1 MDIKSQ
7 QVLELPKVLE
17 RLARKAAFSASKE
30 LALSLA
36 PASSL
41 DEARR
46 RQLETSEARLL
57 LSHTSELSVGGAH
70 DVRPV
75 AEAAGRGSV
84 LEAPDFLD
92 IKSTLISAR
101 TLRRYFE
108 KREEQTPILFDLSMK
123 LDSPEG
129 LIDSISQVFNDQGE
143 IRDDASPDLAK
154 IRRNLGDAKD
164 RLMTKLQRMV
174 NDPGVS
180 SLLQDS
186 LITQREG
193 RYVLPLRAENKGRMK
208 AVVHDQSASGATLF
222 VEPLDVV
229 ELNNQVRELE
239 LAERDEIRRILA
251 ELSAMVGQERQTIAS
266 TVYALATLDL
276 ALAKGRFADA
286 MRASEPILYP
296 ATKGRVRLIR
306 ARHPLLDPEKV
317 VPIDLV
323 LDDGIRGL
331 VITGP
336 NTGGKTV
343 ALKTAGLLALMA
355 QCGLHLPAESGSELP
370 LFDGIFADIGD
381 EQSIEQSLST
391 FSSHLTTIIRI
402 LEQAGAGSLVVLDEL
417 GAGTD
422 PQEGAA
428 LARAL
433 LEAFLAKAAVVLVA
447 THYPELKAHAH
458 ASDNLRN
465 ASVEFDTESLKP
477 TYHLTI
483 GLPGR
488 SNALAIASRLGLLDE
503 VVEAARS
510 MIAPEEAEAETLLN
524 EIHQERERA
533 RQASEAARQAQAEAE
548 AHRSELANR
557 LTSIE
562 DERLELLEAARL
574 EAETEVAQVRKELER
589 LRKDLAAAAQPL
601 EALQPVD
608 EDIRALEEQVA
619 EPPVREDTPDSRPQV
634 ALRLGDRVLVR
645 SIGAEGVLVDLGER
659 EAEVQ
664 IGRLRIRAQRDELSL
679 ADEGSQPK
687 QPERKARWSTG
698 RSGGQ
703 AAAQAPPLELDLR
716 GQTADEAL
724 MELDRRLDA
733 AYLAGMPFVRVI
745 HGKGTGRLRDAVRR
759 ALKDNAYVKG
769 FEAGTPGEGGD
780 GVTVARLNV
789 D

>member
-1 MDIKSQ
+1 M
-7 QVLELPKVLE
+7 LE
-17 RLARKAAFSASKE
+17 RLAQRAAFSASKE

-36 PASSL
+36 PAANL

-57 LSHTSELSVGGAH
+57 LSHTPELSVGGAH
-70 DVRPV
+70 DVRPA
-75 AEAAGRGSV
+75 AEAAERGSV
-84 LEAPDFLD
+84 LEASDFLD
-92 IKSTLISAR
+92 IKATLISAR
-101 TLRRYFE
+101 TLRRFFE
-108 KREEQTPILFDLSMK
+108 KREEQTPILFDLSVK
-123 LDSPEG
+123 LNSPEG

-154 IRRNLGDAKD
+154 IRRELGVAKD
-164 RLMTKLQRMV
+164 RLMSKLQRMV

-229 ELNNQVRELE
+229 DLNNQVRELE
-239 LAERDEIRRILA
+239 LAERDEIRRVLA
-251 ELSAMVGQERQTIAS
+251 ELSTIVGQERQAIAS

-286 MRASEPILYP
+286 MRASEPILHP
-296 ATKGRVRLIR
+296 ASKGRLQLIR
-306 ARHPLLDPEKV
+306 ARHPLLDPETV

-402 LEQAGAGSLVVLDEL
+402 LEQAGPGSLVVLDEL

-433 LEAFLAKAAVVLVA
+433 LEAFLARAAIVLVA

-458 ASDNLRN
+458 ASDSLRN
-465 ASVEFDTESLKP
+465 ASVEFDTESLQP

-510 MIAPEEAEAETLLN
+510 MIAPEEAAAETLLN
-524 EIHQERERA
+524 EIHHERERA
-533 RQASEAARQAQAEAE
+533 RQAREAARQAQAAAE
-548 AHRSELANR
+548 AHRSDLAER
-557 LTSIE
+557 LTAIE
-562 DERLELLEAARL
+562 DERRELLETARL
-574 EAETEVAQVRKELER
+574 EAETEVAQVRKELDR

-601 EALQPVD
+601 EVLQSVD
-608 EDIRALEEQVA
+608 DDIRALEDQVA
-619 EPPVREDTPDSRPQV
+619 EPHVREDTPDSRPPV

-645 SIGAEGVLVDLGER
+645 SIDAEGVLVDLGETV
-659 EAEVQ
+659 AEVQ
-664 IGRLRIRAQRDELSL
+664 IGRLRIRAQRDELSP
-679 ADEGSQPK
+679 AAEGSQPK
-687 QPERKARWSTG
+687 QPEHKARWSTG
-698 RSGGQ
+698 FSGGK

-716 GQTADEAL
+716 GRTADEAL
-724 MELDRRLDA
+724 IELDRRLDA

-745 HGKGTGRLRDAVRR
+745 HGKGTGKLRDVVRR

-769 FEAGTPGEGGD
+769 FEAGTPSEGGD
-780 GVTVARLNV
+780 GVTVARLAV
-789 D
+789 E